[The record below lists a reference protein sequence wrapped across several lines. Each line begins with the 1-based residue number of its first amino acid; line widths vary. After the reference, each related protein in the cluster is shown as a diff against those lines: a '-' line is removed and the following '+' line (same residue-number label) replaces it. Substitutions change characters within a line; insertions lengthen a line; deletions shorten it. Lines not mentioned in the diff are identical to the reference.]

1 MKKNYNWAI
10 ALIGIMSAILL
21 VLGVF
26 TFYTKSQANNDLSVL
41 IKNNKFTSDINN
53 KYVNDYTKTEKE
65 LTAEID
71 STFNPIELRKI
82 SDKIN
87 TININ
92 TLKDYE
98 TEINNIK
105 QEFSQSLDAWS
116 KGITADANFDNK
128 AKLLEEL
135 EKLKTGVNN
144 ISNPEQFELQKNNF
158 VNLQTTYNVQLE
170 TYNKKSFIGGIQ
182 NAKGEINGL
191 IEYLSKY
198 PSLSS
203 ELAGVIK
210 YKNETDSLASDS
222 ELAKYKYQDLENKV
236 NSEFRPLL
244 AAGFKAR
251 SDNEEAIRIKLVTIQ
266 AKTQGT
272 ITSAPI
278 ATGKAVLVLKS
289 EQKMYIYENGNLL
302 RTTPVT
308 TGRTNWPTDPG
319 TYSILTKERNRRLQG
334 SGQGATWNVFVNYWM
349 LFNAAE
355 EEGIHDAPWRN
366 GNFGGPDY
374 VTNGSRGCVN
384 TPDDIIAWLFDWA
397 YVGMPVIIRD

>member
-10 ALIGIMSAILL
+10 ALIAIMSAILL

-53 KYVNDYTKTEKE
+53 KYLNDYSKTEKE
-65 LTAEID
+65 LSSQID
-71 STFNPIELRKI
+71 STYNPLELRKI

-158 VNLQTTYNVQLE
+158 VNLQTTYMVQLD
-170 TYNKKSFIGGIQ
+170 TYNKKSFISGIQ
-182 NAKGEINGL
+182 NAKSEINGL
-191 IEYLSKY
+191 VEYLSKY
-198 PSLSS
+198 PSLSN

-236 NSEFRPLL
+236 NSELRPLL

-278 ATGKAVLVLKS
+278 ATGKVVLVIKS

-366 GNFGGPDY
+366 GNFGGSDY

-384 TPDDIIAWLFDWA
+384 TPDDTIAWLFDWA
-397 YVGMPVIIRD
+397 YVGMPVIIKD